1 MFPEMTKIKQL
12 FNNNKINNI
21 EYETKKQLDEIRFNV
36 KKGSDIAIAVGSRGI
51 SNIKHIVKIVVD
63 FIKEKEANPFIIPA
77 MGSHGGATAEGQKQ
91 VLKSYG
97 ITEDFLNVPIRSSME
112 VIELHQNGLKNKIYT
127 DKIASEADGI
137 IIINRIKPHT
147 SFHGRYES
155 GLIKMLAIG
164 LGKHKQA
171 IEIHKYGV
179 YGLKELI
186 LPIAKQIIKYSKILF
201 GLALVENAYDEIML
215 IKALTPDDF
224 EKKEP
229 ELLKISKQNMPKLP
243 VNNIDILIIDQMGKN
258 ISGVGIDPNIIGR
271 LKIQGEKE
279 PGNPNIKRII
289 VADLTDKS
297 NGNAIGIGLA
307 DFITTKLYKKIDF
320 KSTYENV
327 LTTSFIE
334 RAKIPIISDNE
345 KSALDQAMSTLGNI
359 DINKLRMIRIKNT
372 LCLDEIYVSRSIYDE
387 IQNNKNIKKIS
398 ENIDIF
404 KSNGKLIKF

>member
-1 MFPEMTKIKQL
+1 MIFC
-12 FNNNKINNI
+12 
-21 EYETKKQLDEIRFNV
+21 
-36 KKGSDIAIAVGSRGI
+36 
-51 SNIKHIVKIVVD
+51 
-63 FIKEKEANPFIIPA
+63 
-77 MGSHGGATAEGQKQ
+77 
-91 VLKSYG
+91 
-97 ITEDFLNVPIRSSME
+97 
-112 VIELHQNGLKNKIYT
+112 
-127 DKIASEADGI
+127 
-137 IIINRIKPHT
+137 
-147 SFHGRYES
+147 

-404 KSNGKLIKF
+404 KSNGELIKF